1 MQLNNKINSFPTYL
15 SDAFKEIIDA
25 PKPARTDGIIYK
37 RLPHKLTEKELNY
50 LADNQIPF

>member
-1 MQLNNKINSFPTYL
+1 MQLNNKINSFPTYIT
-15 SDAFKEIIDA
+15 DAFKEIIDA
-25 PKPARTDGIIYK
+25 PKPVRTDGIIYK